1 MAAIVV
7 TGGFGVL
14 GRAVGQQAAA
24 RGWQVALVDVA
35 AAAPAELADD
45 EKLACF
51 ANADLTDETATLALF
66 ETIDAHFGGISA
78 LANVAGGF
86 AWVPTEQAG
95 PENWKTMFEMNLLT
109 AVSASR
115 AALPSLKRAKGSIVN
130 IGAFA
135 ALKAAGGMAPY
146 TAAKSGVHRLTE
158 ALADELRGT
167 GVRVNAVLPTII
179 DTPANRRD
187 MPDADTAMWI
197 APDELAKIIL
207 FLASA
212 DAAAINGALLP
223 VTK

>member
-14 GRAVGQQAAA
+14 GRAVGAQAAA
-24 RGWQVALVDVA
+24 QGWQVALADVA
-35 AAAPAELADD
+35 AAPPAELAADTR
-45 EKLACF
+45 LLCVP
-51 ANADLTDETATLALF
+51 NADLTDEAATAALF
-66 ETIDAHFGGISA
+66 ETLEAHFGGIKA

-86 AWVPTEQAG
+86 TWVQTEQAG
-95 PENWKTMFEMNLLT
+95 LESWKRMFDMNLGT
-109 AVSASR
+109 AISASR
-115 AALPSLKRAKGSIVN
+115 AALPALKRAKGCIVN

-158 ALADELRGT
+158 AMADELRGA

-187 MPDADTAMWI
+187 MPDADTSMWI

-223 VTK
+223 VTR

>member
-7 TGGFGVL
+7 TGGFGTL
-14 GRAVGQQAAA
+14 GRAVGLQAVTQ
-24 RGWQVALVDVA
+24 GWQVALVDVA
-35 AAAPAELADD
+35 AAPAADLIED
-45 EKLACF
+45 KRFACF
-51 ANADLTDETATLALF
+51 PGADLTDEAATFTLF
-66 ETIDAHFGGISA
+66 EKIDAQFGGIVA

-86 AWVPTEQAG
+86 TWVSTEEAG
-95 PENWKTMFEMNLLT
+95 LESWKKMFDMNLGT

-115 AALPSLKRAKGSIVN
+115 AALPALKRAKGAIVN
-130 IGAFA
+130 IGAYA

-158 ALADELRGT
+158 AMAEELRGA

-187 MPDADTAMWI
+187 MPDADPSLWV
-197 APDELAKIIL
+197 APDELAKIIM
-207 FLASA
+207 FLISA

>member
-14 GRAVGQQAAA
+14 GRAVGRQAASQ
-24 RGWQVALVDVA
+24 GWHVALVDVA
-35 AAAPAELADD
+35 PAPPAELAADD
-45 EKLACF
+45 RFVCF
-51 ANADLTDETATLALF
+51 ANADLTDESATITLF
-66 ETIDAHFGGISA
+66 EKVDTHFGGIKA

-86 AWVPTEQAG
+86 TWVQAEQAG
-95 PENWKTMFEMNLLT
+95 LESWKTMFEMNLGT

-115 AALPSLKRAKGSIVN
+115 AALPALKRTAGCIIN

-146 TAAKSGVHRLTE
+146 TAAKAGVHRLTE
-158 ALADELRGT
+158 AMADELRGA

-179 DTPANRRD
+179 DTPANRRA
-187 MPDADTAMWI
+187 MPDADTSLWI
-197 APDELAKIIL
+197 TPEELAKIIL
-207 FLASA
+207 FLTSA

>member
-14 GRAVGQQAAA
+14 GQAVGQRAAA
-24 RGWQVALVDVA
+24 QGWQVALVDVA
-35 AAAPAELADD
+35 AAPQ
-45 EKLACF
+45 
-51 ANADLTDETATLALF
+51 ADLTADERFVCFPCADLNDEAATIALF
-66 ETIDAHFGGISA
+66 EKIEARFGGIAA

-86 AWVPTEQAG
+86 TWVQTEQAG
-95 PENWKTMFEMNLLT
+95 LESWKKMFDMNLGT

-115 AALPSLKRAKGSIVN
+115 AALPALRRAKGSIVN
-130 IGAFA
+130 IGAYA

-158 ALADELRGT
+158 AMAEELRKE

-187 MPDADTAMWI
+187 MPDADTRLWI

>member
-14 GRAVGQQAAA
+14 GQAVGQRAAA
-24 RGWQVALVDVA
+24 QGWQVALVDVA
-35 AAAPAELADD
+35 AAPQ
-45 EKLACF
+45 
-51 ANADLTDETATLALF
+51 ADLTADERFVCFPCADLNDEAATIALF
-66 ETIDAHFGGISA
+66 EKIEARFGGIAA

-86 AWVPTEQAG
+86 TWVQTEQAG
-95 PENWKTMFEMNLLT
+95 LESWKKMFDMNLGT

-115 AALPSLKRAKGSIVN
+115 AALPALRRAKGSIVN
-130 IGAFA
+130 IGAYA

-158 ALADELRGT
+158 AVAEELRKE

-187 MPDADTAMWI
+187 MPDADTRLWI

>member
-7 TGGFGVL
+7 TGGFGTL
-14 GRAVGQQAAA
+14 GRAVGLQAV
-24 RGWQVALVDVA
+24 RQGWQVALVDVA
-35 AAAPAELADD
+35 AAPAADLIED
-45 EKLACF
+45 KRFACF
-51 ANADLTDETATLALF
+51 PSADLTDEAATFTLF
-66 ETIDAHFGGISA
+66 EKIDAQFGGIAA

-86 AWVPTEQAG
+86 TWVPTEEAG
-95 PENWKTMFEMNLLT
+95 LESWKKMFDMNLGT

-115 AALPSLKRAKGSIVN
+115 AALPALKRTKGAIVN
-130 IGAFA
+130 IGAYA

-158 ALADELRGT
+158 AMAEELRAA

-187 MPDADTAMWI
+187 MPDVDASLWI

-207 FLASA
+207 FLVSA
-212 DAAAINGALLP
+212 EAAAINGALLP

>member
-1 MAAIVV
+1 V
-7 TGGFGVL
+7 GL
-14 GRAVGQQAAA
+14 QAVRQ
-24 RGWQVALVDVA
+24 GWQVALVDVA
-35 AAAPAELADD
+35 AAPAADLIED
-45 EKLACF
+45 KRFACF
-51 ANADLTDETATLALF
+51 PNADLTDEAATFTLF
-66 ETIDAHFGGISA
+66 EKIDAQFGGIAA

-86 AWVPTEQAG
+86 TWVPTEEAG
-95 PENWKTMFEMNLLT
+95 LESWKKMFDMNLGT

-115 AALPSLKRAKGSIVN
+115 AALPALKRTKGAIVN
-130 IGAFA
+130 IGAYA

-158 ALADELRGT
+158 AMAEELRAA

-187 MPDADTAMWI
+187 MPDADSSLWI

-207 FLASA
+207 FLVSA
-212 DAAAINGALLP
+212 EAAAINGALLP

>member
-14 GRAVGQQAAA
+14 GRAVGQQAVAH
-24 RGWQVALVDVA
+24 GWQVALVDVA
-35 AAAPAELADD
+35 AAPPAELAADSRFV
-45 EKLACF
+45 CF
-51 ANADLTDETATLALF
+51 PNADLTDETATVTLF
-66 ETIDAHFGGISA
+66 EKLDAHFGGIKA

-86 AWVPTEQAG
+86 TWVQTEQAG
-95 PENWKTMFEMNLLT
+95 LESWKKMFDMNLAT
-109 AVSASR
+109 SVSASR
-115 AALPSLKRAKGSIVN
+115 AALPALKRVKGCIVN

-158 ALADELRGT
+158 ALAEELRGT

-223 VTK
+223 VTN